1 MLRKKIIILGGFAVG
16 KTSLLKRYV
25 SDEFSNDYLP
35 TIGVNIKT
43 KIITYN
49 HQELEFVIWD
59 IADVVTHNT
68 IPVAYLRGTHA
79 AVLVFDVARETSYNR
94 IPEDLAGMK
103 KIDPNIKVI
112 IVGNKADLVEKQ
124 HLQKIEDSVDFEI
137 NLFTSALKNE
147 NVEQIFLLLAKKL
160 I

>member
-49 HQELEFVIWD
+49 HQEFEFVIWD
-59 IADVVTHNT
+59 IADVVTHKT

-79 AVLVFDVARETSYNR
+79 AVLVFDVARETSYSR
-94 IPEDLAGMK
+94 ISEDLEGMK

-124 HLQKIEDSVDFEI
+124 HLQKIEDSVDFDI
-137 NLFTSALKNE
+137 NLFASALKNE
-147 NVEQIFLLLAKKL
+147 NVEQIFFLLAEKL